1 MTEQG
6 MYRRNTDKLG
16 LWAKRQDDKER
27 HARMEEGR
35 GCDSEERVSRRRPEE
50 LWKQFGQSLGS
61 LTSTE
66 LMMISEH
73 LIFKIRLEFFLLF
86 FFAWCSLRNCRRG
99 AGKGFGVEIR

>member
-1 MTEQG
+1 
-6 MYRRNTDKLG
+6 
-16 LWAKRQDDKER
+16 
-27 HARMEEGR
+27 MEEGR

-73 LIFKIRLEFFLLF
+73 LIFKIRLEFFYYF
-86 FFAWCSLRNCRRG
+86 FRVVLAEELQAWCW
-99 AGKGFGVEIR
+99 KGVWSGNQVEKYALA

>member
-86 FFAWCSLRNCRRG
+86 FSRG
-99 AGKGFGVEIR
+99 AR